1 MSYYE
6 PMTTNTAHTNTPGY
20 NCRIAIFFTYDK
32 NGNKRAR
39 YYGKHN
45 LFRSFPLGLA
55 DAELFIATEQADFIG
70 AN

>member
-1 MSYYE
+1 
-6 PMTTNTAHTNTPGY
+6 MTTTPTPGF

-45 LFRSFPLGLA
+45 PFRSFPLPLA
-55 DAELFIATEQADFIG
+55 DAEMFIANDTADRI
-70 AN
+70 